1 MSGMNEIEV
10 NGESRRMPVGAS
22 VDDLVRS
29 LGRDP
34 RTVAVEHNGE
44 ILPRA
49 RYATT
54 DPTAPRVPISSGR
67 MTSLALTFFFA

>member
-1 MSGMNEIEV
+1 MSGVTEIEV
-10 NGESRRMPVGAS
+10 NGESRRLQLGSS
-22 VDDLVRS
+22 VNDLVRS

-49 RYATT
+49 RYSTT
-54 DPTAPRVPISSGR
+54 VPEGGDRLEIVHFVQGWR
-67 MTSLALTFFFA
+67 